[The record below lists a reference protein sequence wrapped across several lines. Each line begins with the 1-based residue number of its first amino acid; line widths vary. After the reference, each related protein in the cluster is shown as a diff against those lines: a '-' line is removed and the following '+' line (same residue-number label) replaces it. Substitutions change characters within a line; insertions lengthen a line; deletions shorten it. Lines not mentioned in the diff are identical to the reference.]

1 MKKIKGIK
9 GNILLS
15 VGLILVSVAFL
26 LKDILNTNV
35 CDFITGFGLG
45 IELVAIFKQCK
56 ENRENRQY

>member
-15 VGLILVSVAFL
+15 IGIILVSIAFL
-26 LKDILNTNV
+26 LKDIINANI

-45 IELVAIFKQCK
+45 IEIVGIIKKCK
-56 ENRENRQY
+56 ENKNDN

>member
-15 VGLILVSVAFL
+15 IGLLLVSIAFL
-26 LKDILNTNV
+26 LKDIVNTNV

-45 IELVAIFKQCK
+45 IELVGIFKQCK
-56 ENRENRQY
+56 ENKKDIF